1 MANAYG
7 QWVDR
12 FYLSLG
18 LLLLPIATGDLIT
31 WMISGAPAGLVGP
44 AAMLALCI
52 AYLRLRRR
60 FRRSEFGRTGG
71 GGVAATLPYPS
82 GPVRPGAWRGTPH
95 RGTPG
100 RR

>member
-1 MANAYG
+1 MADAYG
-7 QWVDR
+7 HWVDR

-18 LLLLPIATGDLIT
+18 LLLLPIATGDLVT
-31 WMISGAPAGLVGP
+31 WMISGAPVGLVGP

-60 FRRSEFGRTGG
+60 FRRSGLGGTGG
-71 GGVAATLPYPS
+71 GGVAAVPYPS
-82 GPVRPGAWRGTPH
+82 VPVRSGAWRGTPH
-95 RGTPG
+95 RGTPN